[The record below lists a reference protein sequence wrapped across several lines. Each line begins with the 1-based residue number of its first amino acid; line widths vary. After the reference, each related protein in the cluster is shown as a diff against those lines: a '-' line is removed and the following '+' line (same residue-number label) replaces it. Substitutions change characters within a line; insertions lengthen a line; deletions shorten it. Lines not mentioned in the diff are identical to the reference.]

1 MQKIKKSKGT
11 NLLALPYLSVYLGHY
26 NMNKTQYYLHL
37 VADAFPGIIEKQ
49 QKYLDDVIPTWE
61 VSDEE

>member
-1 MQKIKKSKGT
+1 
-11 NLLALPYLSVYLGHY
+11 
-26 NMNKTQYYLHL
+26 MNKTQYYLHL
-37 VADAFPGIIEKQ
+37 VADAFPEIIEKQ